1 MAFVSNVRGPKSDIN
16 VTPLVD
22 VVLVLLIIFMVV
34 TPLLHRGKKVTL
46 PIAKNAMEEKPGQ
59 GPVVV
64 SLPPDK
70 TLWWGNTQVG
80 LDELAVKVREELVKA
95 RDTKILIKAD
105 DSLTVGDV
113 RPALEKV
120 RGAGAKDIVLAA
132 ETNANGNGK
141 GNGKGKA
148 PGAPR

>member
-1 MAFVSNVRGPKSDIN
+1 LAFVSNVRGPKSDIN

-46 PIAKNAMEEKPGQ
+46 PVAKNAMEEKPGQ

-141 GNGKGKA
+141 GKA
-148 PGAPR
+148 PVAPR